1 MRKLTGLAAALA
13 MLLLLPLLA
22 QEPVPSAAAVKDALA
37 RKDLKTA
44 NRLFQERTA
53 YLVRH
58 KQFDSLSLETG
69 LAGEIGFAQNDLP
82 GAIQNIQRFIDTTV
96 RMSGVPELRVNMHV
110 NAAEYFN
117 MLGQARLA
125 LDQFQLGLN
134 SERRLTLPDTLQIAR
149 LHYNIGTC
157 LQRMGLLTEAATEY
171 RLANTIRISNART
184 TPEDLYLT
192 QNAMGTIMWYALKY
206 DSATYFFDQALTT
219 LGKMPATP
227 QNKFYRPSIIQNNL
241 AAIYG
246 AEGKTTAAIQTMQ
259 NSVQNMYSYVNDTT
273 VARQKKEIV
282 KSGIYEGIDNLAG
295 LYRELGDY
303 KRAGDLLQYSYEQKK
318 DELPEGH
325 SGIFISEILLGQLYN
340 NMNEYEKA
348 ESFSKSGLG
357 KLKKAEG
364 DFLYWEGDAYYTLAM
379 AADSK
384 GDKAEASTYY
394 AESEKAYG
402 AAYGDEYDNIYLDF
416 LSSAARFYAAND
428 QFARAKAIIEKTLS
442 YVRSVQEGPSQAMFN
457 QLLNMGEVYYL
468 AHRYP
473 ETLRY
478 SNEAIDIMNQYL
490 AKASTPIDSAR
501 MQFKIPRAILINQQ
515 ALYAMQPVRDT
526 AFLNRVS
533 RRMQEAIGILEQR
546 KGLIDDATSVQ
557 LLIAENASIYGF
569 ARQVEMELYQLTGR
583 AQHLDKYVDLYESAL
598 YSRIRSRLNKAAAIR
613 FANLPAGIQ
622 SEEEKLKAE
631 VTVSL
636 QQAGTDSLQIDRYLR
651 AAQAWQSYLDKIR
664 VQYPVYY
671 QMRYGAQVRNLA
683 SVRTSL
689 PPGVTVVRYY
699 ADGDSLRALVLD
711 KGRQVLTA
719 LHAPALSKRVAALV
733 QLNTSDTLP
742 GKLLYEL
749 YQDLWQPIAS
759 QVTNRQVVIIPDGVL
774 YSLSFELLT
783 PVPLQRYEQLAEQ
796 SLLAKHVISYEY
808 SLMLVGQQGTV
819 EAALP
824 KNYIAFV
831 PGFDDKDKQ
840 EYRRRINDSVSVD
853 RQYLSLLPQPSTVR
867 LARRLGRLLGGDAY
881 TDHSSTLTRFRSQ
894 AAGHKILYI
903 GTHAEYNNQMPDRSR
918 LIFSKEPDR
927 PDSNSL
933 YLADIYGCNVSS
945 DLAVLT
951 ACESGRPGYQD
962 GEGMVSLA
970 HAFNYAGSKSIV
982 MGLWGID
989 ERSSSQITEA
999 MIAYMQKGLPAN
1011 EALQKAKLDY
1021 LQTGNGRILA
1031 PAYWAGLVLMGD
1043 AVTVDFARTTSIW
1056 WWIAAGIVLL
1066 IGVGYWRWR
1075 K

>member
-22 QEPVPSAAAVKDALA
+22 QEPVPSAAAIKEALSGKDI
-37 RKDLKTA
+37 KTA
-44 NRLFQERTA
+44 NRLFLERAT
-53 YLVRH
+53 YLIRN
-58 KQFDSLSLETG
+58 KQLDSLSSETE
-69 LAGEIGFAQNDLP
+69 LAGEIGFAQNELP
-82 GAIQNIQRFIDTTV
+82 GAVQHIQRFIDTAV
-96 RMSGVPELRVNMHV
+96 ALSGVPELRVNMHV
-110 NAAEYFN
+110 KAADYFN
-117 MLGQARLA
+117 TLGQTRLA
-125 LDQFQLGLN
+125 LDQYQTALI
-134 SERRLTLPDTLQIAR
+134 SERRLQLPDTLEVAR

-157 LQRMGLLTEAATEY
+157 LQRMGMLPEAAAEY
-171 RLANTIRISNART
+171 RLSNAIRTTNTRT

-192 QNAMGTIMWYALKY
+192 QNAMGTVMWYALKY
-206 DSATYFFDQALTT
+206 DSASLFFNQALVT
-219 LGKMPATP
+219 LNKMPATP
-227 QNKFYRPSIIQNNL
+227 QNKYYRPSIIQNNL

-246 AEGKTTAAIQTMQ
+246 AEGNTTAAIQTMQ
-259 NSVQNMYSYVNDTT
+259 SSIQNMYSYVRDSTIS
-273 VARQKKEIV
+273 QKKASV

-303 KRAGDLLQYSYEQKK
+303 KRASDLLLYSYEQKK
-318 DELPEGH
+318 NELPEGH

-340 NMNEYEKA
+340 NMNEFEKA
-348 ESFSKSGLG
+348 EAFIKSGLA
-357 KLKKAEG
+357 KLKAAEG

-379 AADSK
+379 VAASK
-384 GDKAEASTYY
+384 GEPEAASMYY
-394 AESEKAYG
+394 AASEKAY
-402 AAYGDEYDNIYLDF
+402 AAGYGDEYDNIYLDF
-416 LSSAARFYAAND
+416 LSNAAKFYAANN
-428 QFARAKAIIEKTLS
+428 QFAKAKAILDKTLG

-457 QLLNMGEVYYL
+457 QLLNMGEIYYL

-473 ETLRY
+473 ETLKY
-478 SNEAIDIMNQYL
+478 SNEAIDVLNQYL
-490 AKASTPIDSAR
+490 ARASTPIDSAR

-515 ALYAMQPVRDT
+515 AMYAMQPVHDT

-533 RRMQEAIGILEQR
+533 RRMQDAINILEQR
-546 KGLIDDATSVQ
+546 KGLIDDAESVQ
-557 LLIAENASIYGF
+557 VLIAENAAIYGF
-569 ARQVEMELYQLTGR
+569 ARQVEMELYKLTGT

-598 YSRIRSRLNKAAAIR
+598 YSRIRNRLNKAAAIR
-613 FANLPAGIQ
+613 FANLPPAIQ
-622 SEEEKLKAE
+622 TEEEKLKAE
-631 VTVSL
+631 IAVSL
-636 QQAGTDSLQIDRYLR
+636 QLAGADSLQIDRYLK

-664 VQYPVYY
+664 VQYPGYY
-671 QMRYGAQVRNLA
+671 QMRYA
-683 SVRTSL
+683 SQERGLTSIRATL
-689 PPGVTVVRYY
+689 PAGVTVVRYY
-699 ADGDSLRALVLD
+699 ADGDSLRALVID
-711 KGRQVLTA
+711 KDQQVLTD
-719 LHAPALSKRVAALV
+719 LQAPALSKRIATLV

-742 GKLLYEL
+742 GKLLHEL
-749 YQDLWQPIAS
+749 YQDLWQPIAAHIR
-759 QVTNRQVVIIPDGVL
+759 NRQVVIIPDAVL
-774 YSLSFELLT
+774 YSLSFEMLT
-783 PVPLQRYEQLAEQ
+783 PAPLQQYAQLAQ
-796 SLLAKHVISYEY
+796 GSLLAKHVISYQY
-808 SLMLVGQQGTV
+808 SLMLVGRQ
-819 EAALP
+819 AAEEKALQ

-840 EYRRRINDSVSVD
+840 AYRQRVGDSVRVD
-853 RQYLSLLPQPSTVR
+853 RQYLSLLPQPSTVK

-918 LIFSKEPDR
+918 LIFSKEPER

-933 YLADIYGCNVSS
+933 YLADIYGCNVAS

-999 MIAYMQKGLPAN
+999 MIAHMRKGMAAN

-1021 LQTGNGRILA
+1021 LQASKGRTLA

-1043 AVTVDFARTTSIW
+1043 AVTVDFTSSLSTW
-1056 WWIAAGIVLL
+1056 WWIAGIMILL
-1066 IGVGYWRWR
+1066 IVGGYWMWKR
-1075 K
+1075 